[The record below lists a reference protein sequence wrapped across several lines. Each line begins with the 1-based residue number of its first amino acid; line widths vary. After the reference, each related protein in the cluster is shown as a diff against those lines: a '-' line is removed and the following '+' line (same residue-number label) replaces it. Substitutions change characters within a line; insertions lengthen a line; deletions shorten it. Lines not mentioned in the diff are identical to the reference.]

1 MINKLRCLFFVSA
14 VFGFASFGSISSL
27 RAKEVTVSLANDSTT
42 LSLSRNYTVVE
53 VRTAIEFA
61 REGDYEKAVP
71 TLSEYAQKGDVGA
84 TYVLGKLYAN
94 GLGVDASATEAT
106 KLFTANTE
114 NGHAPSMIA
123 LAELKQSSNP
133 AEALYLIKQADGAG
147 DLAATTQL
155 GKIYENGALGVAK
168 NLKQAFNYYQKASDE
183 GVPIARFH
191 LARLYDNGIG
201 VSANEVQSTR
211 LYREAALSGV
221 AVANAVMARR
231 YFEGKGLE
239 SDAIAGVGWL
249 TRGAQLGSPDAIV
262 VLGERYELGDTLK
275 QDLSMAGRLYSQA
288 ATMGD
293 PAGTYKLATFYLNG
307 LGTKPD
313 PVRAY
318 VLLSSPQVQVLPKA
332 KALFDKLETQLT
344 STQLATAKK
353 KIEEQSQKSTTQK

>member
-1 MINKLRCLFFVSA
+1 MTNKLRCLFFVSA
-14 VFGFASFGSISSL
+14 VLCFASFGGISSSQ
-27 RAKEVTVSLANDSTT
+27 AKDITVSLANDSTT
-42 LSLSRNYTVVE
+42 LSLSRNYTVKE
-53 VRTAIEFA
+53 VRTAIEFV

-71 TLSEYAQKGDVGA
+71 TLLEYAQKGDTGA

-94 GLGVDASATEAT
+94 GLGVDASATEAA
-106 KLFTANTE
+106 KLFTANSA
-114 NGHAPSMIA
+114 NGHAPSMMA
-123 LAELKQSSNP
+123 LAGLKQSSNP

-147 DLAATTQL
+147 DLAATAQL

-168 NLKQAFNYYQKASDE
+168 NPKHAFKYYQRASDE
-183 GVPIARFH
+183 GVPIAKFH

-211 LYREAALSGV
+211 LYRQAALSGV

-239 SDAIAGVGWL
+239 SDPIAGVGWL
-249 TRGAQLGSPDAIV
+249 TRGAQLGSSDAMV

-275 QDLSMAGRLYSQA
+275 QDLNMAGRLYSQA
-288 ATMGD
+288 AKMGD
-293 PAGTYKLATFYLNG
+293 PAGIYKLATFYLKG

-318 VLLSSPQVQVLPKA
+318 VLLSNPQVQVLPKA
-332 KALFDKLETQLT
+332 KALFDKLETQL
-344 STQLATAKK
+344 SPTQLATARKK
-353 KIEEQSQKSTTQK
+353 LKEQTQESATQK